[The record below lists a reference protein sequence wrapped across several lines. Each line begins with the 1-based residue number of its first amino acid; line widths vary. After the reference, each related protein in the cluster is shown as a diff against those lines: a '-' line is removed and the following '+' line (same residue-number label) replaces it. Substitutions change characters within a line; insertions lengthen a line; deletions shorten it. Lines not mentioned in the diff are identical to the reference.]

1 MLFILLRLNLKDG
14 EQFLHL
20 LLDWE
25 RSFVQFQF
33 SLFQTGN
40 FKDVIDQSQQMF
52 AGEIDFL
59 QIFLDLIRRGQMVGS
74 KFGKTDNR
82 IQRGTHVMRH
92 VGEEHILCLSD
103 FLAGFQRILQQ
114 LVVIELC
121 LFFFFN
127 VAETEDNLVWSK

>member
-1 MLFILLRLNLKDG
+1 
-14 EQFLHL
+14 
-20 LLDWE
+20 
-25 RSFVQFQF
+25 
-33 SLFQTGN
+33 
-40 FKDVIDQSQQMF
+40 
-52 AGEIDFL
+52 
-59 QIFLDLIRRGQMVGS
+59 MVGS